1 MKLQIIQGL
10 IMNKLLIALT
20 VALLSGSLGVA
31 NATEG
36 DSSISVGY
44 AQIHSNGLRSFMNK
58 NLRLNNEMRKEM
70 EAVIKNDGKA
80 SSDIDKYK
88 NLNGFNI
95 KYRYEL
101 DDSWGV
107 IGSFTY
113 AWGDFD
119 GNYNLSRSSDVYYSY
134 EGHIKSKYLNVMAG
148 PSYRF
153 NDYASFYGMIGV
165 ANNQI
170 KSSYSWNDHGF
181 YSNSLSHD
189 DGNEKHN
196 KTNVAYGVGLQTNPV
211 KNVVID
217 VAYEG
222 AAGGLNSSGFTLGVG
237 YSF

>member
-1 MKLQIIQGL
+1 
-10 IMNKLLIALT
+10 MNKLLIPLM
-20 VALLSGSLGVA
+20 VSLLSGSFGVA
-31 NATEG
+31 NAAEG

-70 EAVIKNDGKA
+70 ETVIKNDGKA
-80 SSDIDKYK
+80 SSDIDKYQ

-101 DDSWGV
+101 NDIWGV

-113 AWGDFD
+113 AWGNFD
-119 GNYNLSRSSDVYYSY
+119 GDYNLSRSSDAYYSSK
-134 EGHIKSKYLNVMAG
+134 GHIKSKYLSVLAG

-153 NDYASFYGMIGV
+153 NDYASVYGMIGV

-181 YSNSLSHD
+181 YSNALSHG
-189 DGNEKHN
+189 DGDEKQN
-196 KTNVAYGVGLQTNPV
+196 KTNVAYSIGLQTNPV

-222 AAGGLNSSGFTLGVG
+222 AVGGLNSSGFTLGLG